1 MSTATP
7 SDKPAAQRSR
17 RVPLTRKVVY
27 TLLLVLL
34 LLGLCEAGLRVRA
47 WLKYG
52 SASTGIT
59 DDMLVYDREL
69 ELRVPRPGYQIKGAQ
84 NTVTVNA
91 LGFRGPE
98 VSRDKPPH
106 TIRIACVGASTTF
119 CTGVTRDEAAWPHR
133 LQEALHRRHPEVQ
146 FEVINA
152 GVPGYTVHEGLKNLS
167 KRVLPLQPDLVIY
180 YEAAN
185 QLALDSRNLAKQ
197 RGLVAPDEAHV
208 SPVIKTLS
216 EYSLLFDLVYK
227 NAKIA
232 LSQRHG
238 PTGRLENLPKEL
250 PQGFIE
256 QIDRMNGELKK
267 QGIPLVLSTFVV
279 KFRRDQDRDTQ
290 VKNADVAFYYMPWM
304 SINTLLDGVDLYNQA
319 VIDYAHS
326 HRVPVVEECSS
337 IPADAKHFVD
347 CFHLSDDGC
356 ALMAERFAQFLDKK
370 QGPLEALLARR
381 QGR

>member
-1 MSTATP
+1 
-7 SDKPAAQRSR
+7 
-17 RVPLTRKVVY
+17 VPLKRKVVY
-27 TLLLVLL
+27 TLVTIAV

-59 DDMLVYDREL
+59 DDMLVYDPSL

-84 NTVTVNA
+84 NTVTINS
-91 LGFRGPE
+91 LGFRGE
-98 VSRDKPPH
+98 EISREKPPH

-133 LQEALHRRHPEVQ
+133 LEEALRRRHPEVQ
-146 FEVINA
+146 FQVINA
-152 GVPGYTVHEGLKNLS
+152 GVPGYTVHEGLTNLRR
-167 KRVLPLQPDLVIY
+167 RVLPLQPDLVIY

-185 QLALDSRNLAKQ
+185 QLALDSRNLAKR
-197 RGLVAPDEAHV
+197 RGLIAPDEAHV
-208 SPVIKTLS
+208 SPVVRTLS

-232 LSQRHG
+232 FSQGRG
-238 PTGRLENLPKEL
+238 PAGKLDSLPGDLPKSFL
-250 PQGFIE
+250 E
-256 QIDRMNGELKK
+256 QIDHMHKELKER
-267 QGIPLVLSTFVV
+267 GVPLVLSTFVV
-279 KFRRDQDRDTQ
+279 KFRRDQDRDSQ

-304 SINTLLDGVDLYNQA
+304 SIDTLLDGIDIYDRA

-326 HRVPVVEECSS
+326 HGAPVVEESGS

-347 CFHLSDDGC
+347 CFHLSDEGC
-356 ALMAERFAQFLDKK
+356 ALLADRFVQFLDKK
-370 QGPLEALLARR
+370 QGPLEALLARDK
-381 QGR
+381 GR